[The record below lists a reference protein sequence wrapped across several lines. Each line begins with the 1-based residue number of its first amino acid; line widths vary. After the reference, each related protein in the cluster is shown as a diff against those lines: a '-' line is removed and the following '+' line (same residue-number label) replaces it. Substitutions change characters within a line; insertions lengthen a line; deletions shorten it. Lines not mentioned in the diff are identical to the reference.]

1 MRMTSVKEVY
11 QSFCVLPDNPRYLKD
26 KRRKNRVDNLN
37 NHEET
42 GGDEPDPTTK
52 RDSLDSGP
60 FQRIDIA
67 RMRSPN
73 IPFVG
78 TGINKN
84 AIQRLSIEG
93 SESVLHEF
101 SDGDRVS
108 CKL

>member
-1 MRMTSVKEVY
+1 MTSVKEVY
-11 QSFCVLPDNPRYLKD
+11 QSFFVLPHNPRYLKD
-26 KRRKNRVDNLN
+26 KRRKNRIDHNHVDT
-37 NHEET
+37 E
-42 GGDEPDPTTK
+42 DEPTK

-67 RMRSPN
+67 RLRSPN

-84 AIQRLSIEG
+84 AIQRLSIDG

-101 SDGDRVS
+101 SDGDRAS
-108 CKL
+108 GKCFS

>member
-1 MRMTSVKEVY
+1 MTSIKEVY
-11 QSFCVLPDNPRYLKD
+11 QSFFVLPDNPRYLKD
-26 KRRKNRVDNLN
+26 KRRTKRKDN

-42 GGDEPDPTTK
+42 EDKPNQTTK

-78 TGINKN
+78 NGINKH
-84 AIQRLSIEG
+84 AVQRLSIDC
-93 SESVLHEF
+93 SESALHEF
-101 SDGDRVS
+101 SDGDGAS
-108 CKL
+108 GKLG

>member
-1 MRMTSVKEVY
+1 MTSIKEVY
-11 QSFCVLPDNPRYLKD
+11 QSFFVLPDNPRYLKD
-26 KRRKNRVDNLN
+26 KRRKNRIDI

-42 GGDEPDPTTK
+42 RDEPDPTTK

-60 FQRIDIA
+60 FQRIDIT

-78 TGINKN
+78 RGINKN

-93 SESVLHEF
+93 SESILHEF
-101 SDGDRVS
+101 SDGDRAS
-108 CKL
+108 GERLF

>member
-42 GGDEPDPTTK
+42 GGDEPDPTK

-60 FQRIDIA
+60 FQISFLA
-67 RMRSPN
+67 P
-73 IPFVG
+73 G
-78 TGINKN
+78 TG
-84 AIQRLSIEG
+84 ALEMVPPG
-93 SESVLHEF
+93 
-101 SDGDRVS
+101 
-108 CKL
+108 